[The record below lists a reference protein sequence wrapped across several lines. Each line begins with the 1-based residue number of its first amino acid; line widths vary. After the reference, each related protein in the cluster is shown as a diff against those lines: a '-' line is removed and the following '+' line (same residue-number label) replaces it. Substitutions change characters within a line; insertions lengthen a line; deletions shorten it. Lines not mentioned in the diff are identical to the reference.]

1 MSSRVDR
8 YAKIRPAVFAVVEAG
23 GKQYRVEVGQV
34 LDLERMDLDPG
45 EEVELPVLAFGDEK
59 GELEV
64 GSPYLSR
71 RARVVVLLHGRG
83 PKIRGFKY
91 KSKTN
96 YRRRWGHRQ
105 PFTRVRVLSL
115 G

>member
-1 MSSRVDR
+1 M
-8 YAKIRPAVFAVVEAG
+8 FAIVEAG
-23 GKQYRVEVGQV
+23 GKQYRVEEGQV
-34 LDLERMDLDPG
+34 LDLEKITLDPG
-45 EEVELPVLAFGDEK
+45 EELELPVLAVGNEK

-64 GSPYLSR
+64 GSPYLPR
-71 RARVVVLLHGRG
+71 RVRAVVVLHGRG

-105 PFTRVRVLSL
+105 PFTRVRILSL